1 MCTPT
6 SAQSAVEEVLA
17 ILRGL
22 LEQAH
27 EVEADMGAMPGAD
40 EALTQAIVETESVL
54 TRLTATPPQAQ

>member
-1 MCTPT
+1 MHTPG
-6 SAQSAVEEVLA
+6 SAQSAIEEVLA

-40 EALTQAIVETESVL
+40 EALTQAIVETEGVL
-54 TRLTATPPQAQ
+54 TRLKTN